1 MPGGL
6 KDLILGLLLAG
17 EGTEAFGK
25 VLKLGRDGCGGSD
38 GGVTGADGVS
48 MQRNESNKDSR
59 YVMLHGIKLT
69 NLLRPVSIA
78 DP

>member
-1 MPGGL
+1 MPGSL

-25 VLKLGRDGCGGSD
+25 VLKLGRDGWGGSD

-48 MQRNESNKDSR
+48 MQ
-59 YVMLHGIKLT
+59 
-69 NLLRPVSIA
+69 
-78 DP
+78 